1 VNWPWRKRYNELDA
15 EIRAH
20 IEMSVRERQE
30 RGESAEDA
38 RAAALREFGN
48 VGLVKETTRD
58 TWGYASIEQLWR
70 DAHYGLRMM
79 RRSPAFTAVAVLTL
93 ALGIGA
99 NTAIFSAVNGI
110 LLDPLPYPD
119 SARLVRIER
128 SQIAWGFSAE
138 EVTDIRQQC
147 TALERMA
154 AYEGSSAL
162 VRGTDLADTRDVVFV
177 SADYFP
183 LLGVKPLLGRTIQ
196 AQDTQPGNDRVAVL
210 SYRLWRNFFGDDPG
224 ILGRTISV
232 GEQRYMVIGV
242 MPRSFDLGRGAESFA
257 GLWAPISSTSP
268 NSQVRRG
275 TTNAMI
281 ARLKKGVTAGEL
293 NAQLK
298 TISARLATARPAFQN
313 DGGLD
318 IITSSLK
325 HQVFSDVKSA
335 LLILLGAVGFVLLL
349 ACVNVSA
356 LLLSRAWTRQRE
368 FAIRR
373 ALGATEFRLARQ
385 LLCESFLLSAA
396 GGSLGLLFSLWGI
409 RVIHLIAPPGTPRL
423 DHVILDRRVLFFT
436 AGVSILSAILFGL
449 APALQAATRRVGRA
463 LTSEFGSSFAR
474 VVSRQR
480 HWLRT
485 TLIISEVALALI
497 LATGGALMGRSFY
510 KLMELDSGTQAD
522 HVLTMSVKLSD
533 SACEKGHDTNCAL
546 TLRSIL
552 DDSRAL
558 PGVQQTAASLSSRIF
573 NDGATVEGIRYPG
586 ESLGLGLYIE
596 GEPKNRILS
605 GGIRERTVTAGFF
618 SALGMRVLRGRDFEL
633 SDLRPNTPLK
643 TAREGYYCT
652 PGDPRVAIVSE
663 SFARTYVPGDP
674 IGKRFST
681 CMDKNGASL
690 WTEIIGVVNDVRDH
704 SLKKYAPTLA
714 YYVPFSSGNSW
725 LLVARTSSDPMAI
738 APSLERALQSVDK
751 DSSITNVQTVAQIVA
766 DSAAE
771 PRFDATLLGFFG
783 ALGLIIAM
791 IGIYGA
797 ISYATAQRTHEI
809 GVRMALGARRG
820 DILRLI
826 VGQGAMLAIIG
837 ILIGLAGAIGLT
849 RFLRGMLFQVAPTDP
864 ATFIG
869 VAILFVFTALLASYI
884 PARRAMRVDPMV
896 ALRYE

>member
-1 VNWPWRKRYNELDA
+1 VKWPWRKRYNELDE

-20 IEMSVRERQE
+20 IEMSARERQE

-58 TWGYASIEQLWR
+58 TWAYASIEQLWQ
-70 DAHYGLRMM
+70 DVQYGLRMM

-119 SARLVRIER
+119 SSRLVRIER
-128 SQIAWGFSAE
+128 SQIAWGFSAA
-138 EVTDIRQQC
+138 EVNDIRQQC
-147 TALERMA
+147 TALERLA

-162 VRGTDLADTRDVVFV
+162 VRGTDLADHRDVVFV

-183 LLGVKPLLGRTIQ
+183 LLGVKPLLGRPILLE
-196 AQDTQPGNDRVAVL
+196 DTQPGNDRVTVL

-224 ILGRTISV
+224 ILGRTVSV

-281 ARLKKGVTAGEL
+281 ARLKRGVTVGEL

-298 TISARLATARPAFQN
+298 TISARLAAARPTFQN

-373 ALGATEFRLARQ
+373 TLGATEFRLARQ
-385 LLCESFLLSAA
+385 LLCESFLLAAA
-396 GGSLGLLFSLWGI
+396 GGALGLLFSLWGI

-423 DHVILDRRVLFFT
+423 DHVILDSHVLSFT

-449 APALQAATRRVGRA
+449 APALQAASRRVGRA
-463 LTSEFGSSFAR
+463 VTGEFGSSFAR
-474 VVSRQR
+474 GVGRQR

-485 TLIISEVALALI
+485 ALIISEVALALI

-510 KLMELDSGTQAD
+510 KLMDLDSGTQAD

-533 SACEKGHDTNCAL
+533 SACQKGHDTNCAL
-546 TLRSIL
+546 TLRNIL
-552 DDSRAL
+552 DDARAL
-558 PGVQQTAASLSSRIF
+558 PGVQQTAASLSSSPF
-573 NDGATVEGIRYPG
+573 DGGATVEGIHYPG
-586 ESLGLGLYIE
+586 EPLGLGLYID
-596 GEPKNRILS
+596 GEPENRIS
-605 GGIRERTVTAGFF
+605 NGSIGERIVTSGFF
-618 SALGMRVLRGRDFEL
+618 SALGMRLLRGRDFEL
-633 SDLRPNTPLK
+633 SDLRPNPPMK
-643 TAREGYYCT
+643 AGSEAYCT
-652 PGDPRVAIVSE
+652 SGDPPVAIVSE
-663 SFARTYVPGDP
+663 SFARTYVTGDP

-681 CMDKNGASL
+681 CMDKDGASL

-704 SLKKYAPTLA
+704 SLKKYAPSLA
-714 YYVPFSSGNSW
+714 YYVPFSSANSW
-725 LLVARTSSDPMAI
+725 LLVVRTSSDPMAI

-751 DSSITNVQTVAQIVA
+751 DSSITNVQTVAQLVA

-771 PRFDATLLGFFG
+771 PRFDATLLGSFG

-809 GVRMALGARRG
+809 GVRMALGARRS

-826 VGQGAMLAIIG
+826 VGQGAILAIIG

-849 RFLRGMLFQVAPTDP
+849 RFLRGMLFEVAPTDP
-864 ATFIG
+864 VTFIG

-884 PARRAMRVDPMV
+884 PARRAMRVDHMV